1 MPAALALGVGAELL
15 TYDSGELGTAIGDLA
30 TGWILVG
37 CGIVAWE
44 RRPNSRVGVLL
55 AAAGFAWFLGS
66 LWTAALYLH
75 RGPLF
80 HALLGY
86 PSGRPARGSAVAV
99 VAIVYCSAAIEPLG
113 RSPVATLVICALV
126 ASQTLV
132 SHFAELGPRRRAR
145 AVGTAG
151 TLVLAFTL
159 ALGAVQRLAGWDADR
174 ATLWAYEIVASGVA
188 LALTVDLVR
197 ARWSQGSVTGLVIDL
212 GRLGEPAGLRDRLAR
227 ALGDPSLELGFWV
240 EASSDYVD
248 DSGRPFTVP
257 APGPARTVTQI
268 KTDGEPLALLVHDIA
283 ALEDPELLDDI
294 TAAIRI
300 AVANARLQAAVRSRV
315 VELEASRRR
324 IVEAEDAER
333 RRLERELHERTD
345 SHLDVVAANVDAI
358 ETRLGDAHAREV
370 ASEVQLQL
378 QAARDELGEL
388 ARGIH
393 PTELTSGGLAAA
405 LPALARDAPV
415 PVELSVSDE
424 RLPGPVEAAV
434 YFVCSEALTNVAKY
448 ADARRVS
455 IDVTRRDGL
464 LVATVNDDGVG
475 GADARRGS
483 GLLGLSD
490 RVAALG
496 GTLEISSPPGA
507 GTTIRALLPIG

>member
-1 MPAALALGVGAELL
+1 VPAALALGIGAEVV

-30 TGWILVG
+30 AGWALIG

-55 AAAGFAWFLGS
+55 AAAGIAWFLGS
-66 LWTAALYLH
+66 LSTAALYLH

-86 PSGRPARGSAVAV
+86 PSGRPARRSAVVV

-113 RSPVATLVICALV
+113 RSPVVTLAICALV
-126 ASQTLV
+126 GAQALASHV
-132 SHFAELGPRRRAR
+132 AELGPRRRAR

-174 ATLWAYEIVASGVA
+174 AALWAYEIVVSGVA
-188 LALTVDLVR
+188 LALTVDLLR

-240 EASSDYVD
+240 EATHGYVD
-248 DSGRPFTVP
+248 DAGRPFTVR
-257 APGPARTVTQI
+257 APGPTRTVAHVESE
-268 KTDGEPLALLVHDIA
+268 GEPLAVVVHDTA
-283 ALEDPELLDDI
+283 VLEDPELLEDV

-300 AVANARLQAAVRSRV
+300 AVANARLQASVRARV
-315 VELEASRRR
+315 AELEASRRR

-333 RRLERELHERTD
+333 RRLERELRDRTD
-345 SHLDVVAANVDAI
+345 SYLDVVEANVDAI
-358 ETRLGDAHAREV
+358 EARLCNAHAREV

-405 LPALARDAPV
+405 LPALARNAPV
-415 PVELSVSDE
+415 AVELSVSAE
-424 RLPGPVEAAV
+424 RLPGAVEAAV
-434 YFVCSEALTNVAKY
+434 YFVCSEALTNIAKY
-448 ADARRVS
+448 AQAQRVS
-455 IDVTRRDGL
+455 IDVERSDGL
-464 LVATVNDDGVG
+464 VVATVNDDGVG

-507 GTTIRALLPIG
+507 GTTIRALLPTG

>member
-1 MPAALALGVGAELL
+1 VPAALALGVGAELV
-15 TYDSGELGTAIGDLA
+15 TYDSGELGTAIGDLVA
-30 TGWILVG
+30 GWALIG

-55 AAAGFAWFLGS
+55 TAAGFAWFLGS

-86 PSGRPARGSAVAV
+86 PSGRPARPSAVAV
-99 VAIVYCSAAIEPLG
+99 LVIVYGCAVIEPLG
-113 RSPVATLVICALV
+113 RSPVVTLVVCALV
-126 ASQTLV
+126 AAEAL
-132 SHFAELGPRRRAR
+132 ACYLGELGPRRRAR

-151 TLVLAFTL
+151 TLALSFTL
-159 ALGAVQRLAGWDADR
+159 ALGAVQRLAGWDEDSA
-174 ATLWAYEIVASGVA
+174 ALWAYEIVVAGVA
-188 LALTVDLVR
+188 VALTVDLVR

-240 EASSDYVD
+240 ESSKSYVD
-248 DSGRPFTVP
+248 DAGRPFSVA
-257 APGPARTVTQI
+257 APGPTRTVTRVES
-268 KTDGEPLALLVHDIA
+268 DGEPLAIVVHDTA
-283 ALEDPELLDDI
+283 VLEDPGLLEDVS
-294 TAAIRI
+294 AAIRI
-300 AVANARLQAAVRSRV
+300 AVGNARLQASVRSRV
-315 VELEASRRR
+315 AELEASRRR
-324 IVEAEDAER
+324 IIEAEDAER
-333 RRLERELHERTD
+333 RRLERELRERTD
-345 SHLDVVAANVDAI
+345 SHLDVVAANVGAI
-358 ETRLGDAHAREV
+358 QARLGDAHAREV

-378 QAARDELGEL
+378 EAARDELGEL

-393 PTELTSGGLAAA
+393 PTELTSGGLAEA
-405 LPALARDAPV
+405 LPALARNVPV
-415 PVELSVSDE
+415 PVELSVSAE
-424 RLPGPVEAAV
+424 RLPGAVEAAV
-434 YFVCSEALTNVAKY
+434 YFVCSEALTNIAKY

-455 IDVTRRDGL
+455 IDVTRSDGL

-475 GADARRGS
+475 GADAGRGS

-507 GTTIRALLPIG
+507 GTTIRALLPTG